1 MYFENIIGQNLP
13 KRYMTNSINNNK
25 ISHAYMFEGGEGIGK
40 KEFAKEFASI
50 LMKSSNIVNNP
61 DYIEIKPE
69 GSSIKISQIR
79 KLQSDIVIK
88 PHSEYKIYVILNS
101 DKMTLEAQNAILKTL
116 EEPPKYAIIIL
127 IANNKEALLD
137 TIKSRCEI
145 IKFTPISEIDLKKY
159 LIKQDIDEQR
169 ASIAVSFSR
178 GSIDK
183 ALELSKSS
191 DFSIMREDIQQYI
204 DIILEKD
211 LFDIL
216 NTSNIIDKYKGEIH
230 TVLDVMINYFRD
242 VMILKEKI
250 YKDTIIN
257 GDRIT
262 FVQNINKKISY
273 SQVTKIIDIIEDI
286 KKKLRSNCNFNISMQ
301 VMALNIYEVV
311 K

>member
-79 KLQSDIVIK
+79 KMQSDIVIK

-169 ASIAVSFSR
+169 ASIAASFSR

>member
-79 KLQSDIVIK
+79 KMQSDIVIK

-169 ASIAVSFSR
+169 ASIAASFSR

-230 TVLDVMINYFRD
+230 TVLDIMINYFRD

>member
-230 TVLDVMINYFRD
+230 TVLDIMINYFRD

-262 FVQNINKKISY
+262 FIQNINKKISY

>member
-79 KLQSDIVIK
+79 KMQSDIVIK

-262 FVQNINKKISY
+262 FIQNINKKISY